1 MHLMDLKEIVDGLE
15 LLDWIIFGLFMSLI
29 IIQMGYYLTVFLK
42 LPKYQPEEKSKST
55 IPVSVIVCAK
65 NEEDNLK
72 LFLPKLLEQDYP
84 DFEVIVVNDS
94 STDETEMLL
103 SELSSRYKQL
113 RFTTIPS
120 NEKFLH
126 GKKLAVT
133 IGIKAA
139 LHDFV
144 LLTDADCYPSS
155 DQWLQLMAS
164 HFTEKKKIVLGY
176 GKYEQRKGFLNRLI
190 RYETVFTAMQYLSF
204 AIKGSPYM
212 GVGRNLAYEKELF
225 FKNKG
230 FAKHYH
236 IASGD
241 DDLFVNETATKE
253 NTAVEFSPES
263 HTLSIPETTFRRW
276 IKQKKRHLSAGKHYT
291 SASKIRIAGELL
303 SRMLLY
309 ATFITICILST
320 WYLVAAIIMAIL
332 YVVKLVVF
340 KLNMRRLDEKFLLLL
355 LLLFDPILPLIL
367 GGIWFST
374 FFETKYQTWN

>member
-1 MHLMDLKEIVDGLE
+1 MELKEIVESLK
-15 LLDWIIFGLFMSLI
+15 LLDWILFGLFMLAI
-29 IIQMGYYLTVFLK
+29 AIQMGYYLTIFLK
-42 LPKYQPEEKSKST
+42 LPLYQPEKKRKSKK
-55 IPVSVIVCAK
+55 PVSIIVCAK
-65 NEEDNLK
+65 NEADNLK
-72 LFLPKLLEQDYP
+72 RFLPKLLEQDYP
-84 DFEVIVVNDS
+84 DFEVIVVNDC

-103 SELSSRYKQL
+103 SELTSRYEQL
-113 RFTTIPS
+113 RFTSIPS

-139 LHDFV
+139 KHDFV

-155 DQWLQLMAS
+155 NQWLQHMAS
-164 HFTEKKKIVLGY
+164 HFTGKKQIVLGY
-176 GKYEQRKGFLNRLI
+176 GKYERKRGFLNSLI
-190 RYETVFTAMQYLSF
+190 RYETVFTAMQYFSF

-241 DDLFVNETATKE
+241 DDLFVNETASKE

-263 HTLSIPETTFRRW
+263 HTLSIPEITFRRW

-291 SASKIRIAGELL
+291 ASSKIRIAGELI
-303 SRMLLY
+303 SRILLY
-309 ATFITICILST
+309 TTFIAICVLST
-320 WYLVAAIIMAIL
+320 WYLVAAIIMATIIA
-332 YVVKLVVF
+332 VKLIVF
-340 KLNMRRLDEKFLLLL
+340 KLNMRRLDEKLLLLL
-355 LLLFDPILPLIL
+355 LLLFDPILPLLL
-367 GGIWFST
+367 GVIWFST

>member
-1 MHLMDLKEIVDGLE
+1 MELKEFAAGLK
-15 LLDWIIFGLFMSLI
+15 LLDWILFGLFMWAFA
-29 IIQMGYYLTVFLK
+29 IQLGYYLLVFLK
-42 LPKYQPEEKSKST
+42 LPEYKPEKRRKSKK
-55 IPVSVIVCAK
+55 PVSVIVCAK

-72 LFLPKLLEQDYP
+72 RFLPRLLEQDYP

-94 STDETEMLL
+94 STDETELLL
-103 SELSSRYKQL
+103 SELSSRYEQL
-113 RFTTIPS
+113 RFTTIPF

-139 LHDFV
+139 KHDFV
-144 LLTDADCYPSS
+144 LLTDADCYPAS
-155 DQWLQLMAS
+155 DQWLQKMGS
-164 HFTEKKKIVLGY
+164 HFTGKRQIVLGY
-176 GKYEQRKGFLNRLI
+176 GKYERKKGFLNSLI

-212 GVGRNLAYEKELF
+212 GVGRNLAYEKKLF
-225 FKNKG
+225 LKNKG

-276 IKQKKRHLSAGKHYT
+276 IKQKKRHLSAGKYYT
-291 SASKIRIAGELL
+291 TSSRIRIAGELI
-303 SRMLLY
+303 SRMFLY
-309 ATFITICILST
+309 ATFITICIMST
-320 WYLVAAIIMAIL
+320 WYLVAAVAMAIL
-332 YVVKLVVF
+332 LMVKLVVF
-340 KLNMRRLDEKFLLLL
+340 KLNMRRLDEKLLLLL
-355 LLLFDPILPLIL
+355 LLLFDPILPLLL

-374 FFETKYQTWN
+374 FFETKYQSWN